1 MNQAEKDKLKKY
13 GELVWN
19 FANAKTT
26 DDILISFFA
35 NVQSVFNFSDDFA
48 EKALKQSPTMQMTIG
63 ALSSEEKKLFELLLK
78 RNEIFQLCNI
88 TFTNNSLCLKKYE
101 QKDLM
106 FTLSEINWIGDFPYF
121 TDFPEEKTIF
131 IPEKEIEDY
140 IDNSAVKNNGKDGL
154 KADLKKLLKIYNQ
167 IENIKSKTTCRFETI
182 EELVEDYPQITYL
195 HDTLKD
201 IQENLKYYISQIT
214 KGNHTYESSVLKD
227 ILMAYNAIP
236 RTKYFIN
243 DDHKLIEIG
252 PFIED
257 NFFAQQSPYFNNKQI
272 FKDRQIFEK
281 TISYC
286 LIEYLKN
293 PEYLG
298 KERITLCEDCKCFFG
313 KVKLNDRQKYCSDC
327 SKKNHTPKDLQALR
341 TKITRAAKN
350 KRLEKEKKKDLYEKQ
365 YKRLIE
371 GGYSK
376 KEAQQL
382 ANDLVIEQMREI
394 E

>member
-63 ALSSEEKKLFELLLK
+63 ALSSKEKKLFELLLK
-78 RNEIFQLCNI
+78 RNEVFKSCNI

-106 FTLSEINWIGDFPYF
+106 FTLSERNWIGDLPYF

-140 IDNSAVKNNGKDGL
+140 IDNSAIENNEKDGL

-167 IENIKSKTTCRFETI
+167 IENIKSKTTCRSETI
-182 EELVEDYPQITYL
+182 EELAENYPQITYL

-214 KGNHTYESSVLKD
+214 KGNLSYESSVLKD

-257 NFFAQQSPYFNNKQI
+257 NFFAQQSYLNKKEI
-272 FKDRQIFEK
+272 FRDRQIFEK

-293 PEYLG
+293 PDYLG
-298 KERITLCEDCKCFFG
+298 KERIAICQDCKCFFS
-313 KVKLNDRQKYCSDC
+313 KSKLNDSQKYCSIC
-327 SKKNHTPKDLQALR
+327 SRKNHTPKDTQAER
-341 TKITRAAKN
+341 TRTSRAAK
-350 KRLEKEKKKDLYEKQ
+350 KKKKEKEKRKALYEKQ
-365 YKRLIE
+365 YKRLID
-371 GGYSK
+371 GGYSE
-376 KEAQQL
+376 KEAEKQ
-382 ANDLVIEQMREI
+382 ANDFVIEQMSVI